1 MVEKRQGAGEAGM
14 VKGTGGVVAS
24 LPLSGILAPL
34 SAAGLILTFHG
45 DLALDWP

>member
-14 VKGTGGVVAS
+14 VKGTSGVVAS

-34 SAAGLILTFHG
+34 SAAGLILTFQE